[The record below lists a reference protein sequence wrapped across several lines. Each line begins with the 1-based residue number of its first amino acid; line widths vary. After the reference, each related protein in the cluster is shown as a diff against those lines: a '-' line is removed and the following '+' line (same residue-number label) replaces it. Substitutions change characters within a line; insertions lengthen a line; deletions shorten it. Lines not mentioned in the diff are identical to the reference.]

1 MASRVYGP
9 VPSRRYG
16 LSLGVDLIPPKV
28 CSYDCVYC
36 QVGRTT
42 EHTTERRCFYPPEA
56 VLADVEQALAA
67 GPRPDVITLAGSGD
81 PSLYTP
87 LGELIGELKRLS
99 DAPVVLLT
107 NGGLLWRE
115 DVLADALRADVLA
128 PDLDAGDARTFAR
141 INRPHPDI
149 TFERMC
155 QGLRRAI
162 EEHSGQV
169 RVEVMLVP
177 GINDDPEAVTD
188 ISRVLRGL
196 APTAIDLNTPVRPV
210 PGGRVRACPRER
222 LEQARRLLGPR
233 GRSVADYSGPRARA
247 VSGGDVAR
255 SVLEVL
261 ARRPCTLEDLCAS
274 LGRHRNEVSKTLAGL
289 EAEGRIEARAGSDGQ
304 SFYAASSSG

>member
-42 EHTTERRCFYPPEA
+42 EHTTERRCFYPPA
-56 VLADVEQALAA
+56 TVLADVERALAD
-67 GPRPDVITLAGSGD
+67 GPQPDVITLAGSGD

-87 LGELIGELKRLS
+87 LGELIAELKRLS
-99 DAPVVLLT
+99 PAPVVLLT

-128 PDLDAGDARTFAR
+128 PNLDAGDARTFAR
-141 INRPHPDI
+141 INRPHPEI
-149 TFERMC
+149 TFERMTA
-155 QGLRRAI
+155 GLRRAI
-162 EEHSGQV
+162 AEHAGQV

-177 GINDDPEAVTD
+177 GGNDSPQAVAD
-188 ISRVLRGL
+188 IGRVLRGST
-196 APTAIDLNTPVRPV
+196 PTSIDLNTPVRPV
-210 PGGRVRACPRER
+210 PGGRVQACPREG
-222 LEQARRLLGPR
+222 LERARRSLGPR
-233 GRSVADYSGPRARA
+233 ARSVADYSGPQARA

-255 SVLEVL
+255 SLLEVL

-274 LGRHRNEVSKTLAGL
+274 LGRHRNEVSKALAGL
-289 EAEGRIEARAGSDGQ
+289 EAEGRIEARAGSDGR
-304 SFYAASSSG
+304 SFYAAVGNG